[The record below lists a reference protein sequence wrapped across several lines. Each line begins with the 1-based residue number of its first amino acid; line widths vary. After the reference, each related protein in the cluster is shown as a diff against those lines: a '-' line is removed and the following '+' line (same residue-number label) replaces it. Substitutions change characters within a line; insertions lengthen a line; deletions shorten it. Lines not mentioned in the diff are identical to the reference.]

1 MACGLI
7 GVSHGI
13 RERELSL
20 LLSFVTL
27 AHLWHPLR
35 RMKATLDMAVEGMQ
49 ALVAVVL
56 PA

>member
-13 RERELSL
+13 RELSL

-35 RMKATLDMAVEGMQ
+35 RMKATLDVAVEGMQ